1 MRCKV
6 FLYKAI
12 RKEKIIF
19 EEDNA
24 GNMYIT
30 AADADR
36 L

>member
-24 GNMYIT
+24 GNIYN
-30 AADADR
+30 AADDADR